1 MNAPQ
6 RFQPN
11 PRVQAA
17 IEYGLSLKLDGRW
30 ETNGRGQ
37 IIMNPPIG
45 LLHAKRADKLIAAIR
60 ASLPDWR
67 VWPEVGIHTADG
79 VKAPDLALAS
89 PQFGESTDRHGF
101 LLQAPNICVEIMS
114 PSNSWEEMR
123 HKSLLYLAAG
133 AVEAWVCDESGEM
146 HFFSGGGEMPSS
158 QIAAMIPTSL
168 E

>member
-6 RFQPN
+6 RFQPD

-17 IEYGLSLKLDGRW
+17 IEYGLSLKLDRPW
-30 ETNGRGQ
+30 ETNGQGQ

-60 ASLPDWR
+60 GCLPDWR
-67 VWPEVGIHTADG
+67 IWPEVGIHTADG
-79 VKAPDLALAS
+79 VKAPDLAVAS
-89 PQFGESTDRHGF
+89 PQFAESTDPHGF
-101 LLQAPNICVEIMS
+101 LLQAPDICVEIMS

-133 AVEAWVCDESGEM
+133 AAEAWVCDENGEL
-146 HFFSGGGEMPSS
+146 HFFGGGGEMPSS
-158 QIAAMIPTSL
+158 QITATVPRSL
-168 E
+168 D